1 MSLRGVIPGTK
12 KSIIS
17 VQDITELKEAY
28 RALSEAETKYHVIV
42 ENASDAIIVIQDE
55 MIKFAN
61 RAATA
66 AYPLEELISKPFYEF
81 IHPDDRE
88 KIVELYRETL
98 KGGTQPEKYSARTL
112 GKDGD
117 IRCIEGTGVRIE
129 WEGRPAVLT
138 FLKDVTELKKAEEEK
153 QRLQE
158 QLLHSQKMEAIG
170 RLAGGLAHDFNNLL
184 TVIKG
189 YTQIALLEVDEDSP
203 VRSRLQ
209 EIADAADKAASLT
222 RQLLAFSRKQ
232 LMEMRI
238 FDLRDEVKKME
249 KMLKRL
255 IGEDVELVTEISD
268 HECFVRADPV
278 QIEQVVINLA
288 VNARDAMPK
297 GGRLTISVKKVG
309 PEDPFLRSRAF
320 LGGDEYVLLS
330 VSDTGC
336 GIPEE
341 IRDKIFEPF
350 FTTKEPG
357 TGTGLGLSTVY
368 GIVKQLEGHIFVESE
383 VGRGT
388 TFRIYLPAS
397 TSPEVVAEEPEEE
410 KKIPPGQGRLL
421 LVEDNDELRELL
433 RSFLENQGYEVLCA
447 KDGKEAL
454 RIFENLQ
461 RPVDLILTDLVMP
474 YMSGKELVEQAR
486 KYQSEVKVLYMSGY
500 VDQKVLDEATQ
511 AEGFRFIQKPF
522 GLDVLLKKIRAIL
535 EGKGSP

>member
-1 MSLRGVIPGTK
+1 M
-12 KSIIS
+12 
-17 VQDITELKEAY
+17 
-28 RALSEAETKYHVIV
+28 
-42 ENASDAIIVIQDE
+42 
-55 MIKFAN
+55 
-61 RAATA
+61 
-66 AYPLEELISKPFYEF
+66 
-81 IHPDDRE
+81 
-88 KIVELYRETL
+88 
-98 KGGTQPEKYSARTL
+98 
-112 GKDGD
+112 
-117 IRCIEGTGVRIE
+117 
-129 WEGRPAVLT
+129 
-138 FLKDVTELKKAEEEK
+138 
-153 QRLQE
+153 
-158 QLLHSQKMEAIG
+158 
-170 RLAGGLAHDFNNLL
+170 
-184 TVIKG
+184 
-189 YTQIALLEVDEDSP
+189 
-203 VRSRLQ
+203 
-209 EIADAADKAASLT
+209 
-222 RQLLAFSRKQ
+222 
-232 LMEMRI
+232 
-238 FDLRDEVKKME
+238 
-249 KMLKRL
+249 
-255 IGEDVELVTEISD
+255 TEISD

-309 PEDPFLRSRAF
+309 PEDHFLRSRAF

-388 TFRIYLPAS
+388 RFRIYLPAT
-397 TSPEVVAEEPEEE
+397 TSPEVVAEQPEEE

-461 RPVDLILTDLVMP
+461 KPVDLILTDLVMP

-486 KYQSEVKVLYMSGY
+486 KYEPEVKVLYMSGY

>member
-1 MSLRGVIPGTK
+1 M
-12 KSIIS
+12 
-17 VQDITELKEAY
+17 
-28 RALSEAETKYHVIV
+28 
-42 ENASDAIIVIQDE
+42 
-55 MIKFAN
+55 
-61 RAATA
+61 
-66 AYPLEELISKPFYEF
+66 
-81 IHPDDRE
+81 
-88 KIVELYRETL
+88 
-98 KGGTQPEKYSARTL
+98 
-112 GKDGD
+112 
-117 IRCIEGTGVRIE
+117 
-129 WEGRPAVLT
+129 
-138 FLKDVTELKKAEEEK
+138 KDVTELKRAEEEK

-158 QLLHSQKMEAIG
+158 QLLHSQKMEALG

-203 VRSRLQ
+203 FRSRLQ

-249 KMLKRL
+249 KMLRRL

-309 PEDPFLRSRAF
+309 PEDHFLRSRAF

-357 TGTGLGLSTVY
+357 AGTGLGLSSVY

-388 TFRIYLPAS
+388 RFRIYLPAT

-461 RPVDLILTDLVMP
+461 KPVDLILTDLVMP

-486 KYQSEVKVLYMSGY
+486 KYEPEVKVLYMSGY
-500 VDQKVLDEATQ
+500 VDQKVLDEATH